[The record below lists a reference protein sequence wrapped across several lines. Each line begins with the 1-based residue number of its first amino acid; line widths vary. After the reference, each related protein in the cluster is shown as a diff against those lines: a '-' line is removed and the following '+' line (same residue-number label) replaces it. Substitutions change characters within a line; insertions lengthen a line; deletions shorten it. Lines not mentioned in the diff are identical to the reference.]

1 MSPELERQRTT
12 TLVPPRAEH
21 SVFSGADDD
30 AMDDAAEALR
40 EAEVVATLPDLH
52 TLNESQLERMSIDE
66 LPQVAGALNVPHRA
80 QITEQD
86 ELIEAI
92 RRHL

>member
-12 TLVPPRAEH
+12 SLVPPQPEH
-21 SVFSGADDD
+21 AVFSAVDDD

-52 TLNESQLERMSIDE
+52 TLDEPQLERMSIDE
-66 LPQVAGALNVPHRA
+66 LRA
-80 QITEQD
+80 VLRKYGRGTD
-86 ELIEAI
+86 
-92 RRHL
+92 